1 MKESFVI
8 REMQKHSAIQRMMQK
23 NHVFD
28 AYPRI
33 LVDAA
38 RRLYEFDETSP
49 RLLEAGRR
57 SMKGRRSAL
66 GLLSDLLILARG
78 P

>member
-1 MKESFVI
+1 MF
-8 REMQKHSAIQRMMQK
+8 REMQKHTSIQRMMQK
-23 NHVFD
+23 GHVFD

-49 RLLEAGRR
+49 KLLEAGRR
-57 SMKGRRSAL
+57 SMKGRQSTL
-66 GLLSDLLILARG
+66 SLLNDLLTLARG